1 MNLNS
6 QNQFYLLFFTLLGHI
21 TFDNNVVV
29 TVLHLLQALHRR
41 IIVYR
46 LLSEIQKLMTHT
58 SEYHCHGTS
67 NLTTKHDQITS
78 INSQTVYYLQGS
90 RDSTVAQPIKQGM
103 IGL

>member
-21 TFDNNVVV
+21 ASVNNVVV
-29 TVLHLLQALHRR
+29 TVLRLLQALHRR

-46 LLSEIQKLMTHT
+46 ILSEILKFMTHT

-67 NLTTKHDQITS
+67 NLTTWHQRSYSYAKISHCRT
-78 INSQTVYYLQGS
+78 LQ
-90 RDSTVAQPIKQGM
+90 RDRFAERHLAMGVEVGD
-103 IGL
+103 